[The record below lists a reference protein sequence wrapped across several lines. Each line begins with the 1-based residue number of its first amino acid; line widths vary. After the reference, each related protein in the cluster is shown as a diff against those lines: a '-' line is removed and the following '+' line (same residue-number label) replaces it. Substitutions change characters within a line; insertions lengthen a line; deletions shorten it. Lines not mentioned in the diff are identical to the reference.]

1 VSTLTHSE
9 VTAAAPPPSRK
20 GRWGMACLILTES
33 ALFLTFVVTYLF
45 YIGKSLTGPYPVDV
59 IEYPTVLLNSV
70 CLIGSSFTI
79 VVAVRALARGNVARF
94 KLFWVITILLGLEF
108 LVGTAIEWKGLIEQH
123 GLTLSSNLF
132 GTTFYSLVGLHL
144 AHVTLGVLVM
154 LLISTLAFSGHIGRE
169 HAERLEICSWYW
181 HFVDAVWIV
190 VFLTVYVYGV

>member
-1 VSTLTHSE
+1 MSSLAQSDA
-9 VTAAAPPPSRK
+9 TAGAPAASRK

-33 ALFLTFVVTYLF
+33 ALFLTFVVTYL
-45 YIGKSLTGPYPVDV
+45 YYTGKSLSGPYPVDV
-59 IEYPTVLLNSV
+59 IEYPTVLFNSA
-70 CLIGSSFTI
+70 CLISSSFTI
-79 VVAVRALARGNVARF
+79 VLAVRALARGRVALF
-94 KLFWVITILLGLEF
+94 KVFWVLTMLLGLEF

-123 GLTLSSNLF
+123 DLTLSSNLF
-132 GTTFYSLVGLHL
+132 GSTFYSLVGLHL

-154 LLISTLAFSGHIGRE
+154 LLITTLALFGRIRRE